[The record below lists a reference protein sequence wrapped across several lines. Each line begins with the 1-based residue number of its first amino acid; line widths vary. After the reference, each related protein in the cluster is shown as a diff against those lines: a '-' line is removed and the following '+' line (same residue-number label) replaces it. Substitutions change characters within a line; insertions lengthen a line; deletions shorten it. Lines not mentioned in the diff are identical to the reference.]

1 MLVFREKVNAQWL
14 IGATLMAAGC
24 IIVGMREKQKDEE
37 SPGTSAGMNEGEDI
51 GLAENRKSDE
61 DDDLIA
67 LEED

>member
-24 IIVGMREKQKDEE
+24 IIVGMREKQKEE
-37 SPGTSAGMNEGEDI
+37 SPRTSAGVNEGEDI
-51 GLAENRKSDE
+51 GLAGNRKLDE

-67 LEED
+67 LEQD